1 MRETLYFDE
10 AGEGNTDEA
19 LDIALKTAKQ
29 LHIGKVVVA
38 STRGITAVRAGEKF
52 EGTGIEIIA
61 VGHQYGF
68 REAGKTPFLEENL
81 AKARALG
88 VKVHFGTDLLTATP
102 GALRERYGRGPF
114 GLIADTLRMLG
125 QGSKVAVE
133 VAIMACDAG
142 LVSPDEEV
150 VAVAG
155 TGKGSDTVLVVQPA
169 NTYRIFETRIRE
181 IVAKPR

>member
-1 MRETLYFDE
+1 MKETLYFDE
-10 AGEGNTDEA
+10 AGEANTEEA

-29 LHIGKVVVA
+29 FNIRKVVLA
-38 STRGITAVRAGEKF
+38 STRGVTAVKAGERFK
-52 EGTGIEIIA
+52 GTGIEVIA

-68 REAGKTPFLEENL
+68 REPGKTLFLEENL

-88 VKVHFGTDLLTATP
+88 VRVHFGTDLLTATV
-102 GALRERYGRGPF
+102 GALGEKYGRGPF
-114 GLIADTLRMLG
+114 GLIADTLRMFG
-125 QGSKVAVE
+125 QGVKVAVE

-155 TGKGSDTVLVVQPA
+155 SGKGSDTVLVLQPA
-169 NTYRIFETRIRE
+169 NTYRIFETKIRE
-181 IVAKPR
+181 VVAKPR